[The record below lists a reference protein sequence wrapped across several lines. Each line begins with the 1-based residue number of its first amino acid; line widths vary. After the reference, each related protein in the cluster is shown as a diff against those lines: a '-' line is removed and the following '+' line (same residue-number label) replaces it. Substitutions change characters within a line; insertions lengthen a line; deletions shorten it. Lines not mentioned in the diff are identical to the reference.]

1 MKFDIRQD
9 GSISAMVLKSD
20 RLDSKI
26 SPDLKG
32 QLIQMAND
40 STTGHLVLD
49 LGNIQFADSSGLSA
63 LLLAHR
69 LYRDTDR
76 QFILCNL
83 SERVHKLIDISQLT
97 TVFTI
102 TADVAEAAR
111 MVDA

>member
-9 GSISAMVLKSD
+9 GSISAMALKSD
-20 RLDSKI
+20 RLDTKI

-32 QLIQMAND
+32 QIIQMAND
-40 STTGHLVLD
+40 ATTGHLVLD

-83 SERVHKLIDISQLT
+83 SERVHKLMEISQLT
-97 TVFTI
+97 SVFTI
-102 TADVAEAAR
+102 AADVADAAR